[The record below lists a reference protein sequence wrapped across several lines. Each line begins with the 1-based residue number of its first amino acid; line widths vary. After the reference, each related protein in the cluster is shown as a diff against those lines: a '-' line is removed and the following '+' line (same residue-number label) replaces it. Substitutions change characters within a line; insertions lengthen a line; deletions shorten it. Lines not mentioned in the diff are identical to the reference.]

1 MQSGFGRM
9 SGKEKNYPIP
19 VSNGIFAHRKR
30 IGAAVWVF
38 LWLIDHTTKEI
49 PATDGK
55 VEGLVHGG
63 QPVALGTIASDLEM
77 SWDAVYEHLGQLA
90 NAGYIRK
97 LIHGNGRP
105 NGYAVINSKR
115 FSNRRT
121 KTGRSNPE
129 TPVQKTAG
137 TTGQITRGTPVQNA
151 IDLPA
156 FVREPTDKSPSVYK
170 EEVLQDNTRH
180 TKSDLVRAIEIW
192 NRQCGDFLP
201 KVIAGNESRRK
212 KLKTRIAEARSPEG
226 FFGDYERAVTLCAT
240 TPFLSGKN
248 ERGWT
253 ANFDWLV
260 ENDLNLQK
268 VLEGRYRTPG
278 AASSARRGAYDSV
291 ADKLAALGAPQ
302 GAA

>member
-1 MQSGFGRM
+1 M
-9 SGKEKNYPIP
+9 SGAERNFSIP
-19 VSNGIFAHRKR
+19 VSNGIFGHRRR

-49 PATDGK
+49 PTADGK

-77 SWDAVYEHLGQLA
+77 SWDAIQQHLAQLA
-90 NAGYIRK
+90 IAGYIRK
-97 LIHGNGRP
+97 IVHGTGRA

-121 KTGRSNPE
+121 KRDRSNPE
-129 TPVQKTAG
+129 TAVQNAT
-137 TTGQITRGTPVQNA
+137 GTPVQDAIGTHGENA
-151 IDLPA
+151 IDLSR
-156 FVREPTDKSPSVYK
+156 FVRGPIDKTPSVYK

-192 NRQCGDFLP
+192 NRQCGEFLP
-201 KVIAGNESRRK
+201 KVTAGNESRRK
-212 KLKTRIAEARSPEG
+212 KLKTRIAEARSTEG

-268 VLEGRYRTPG
+268 VLEGRYSKPG
-278 AASSARRGAYDSV
+278 SASSAQRSAAYDSV